1 MVLQQRLCD
10 DCLCRRSL
18 PCSQQFEAGC
28 SYYKKSP
35 PFVQALVSES
45 FAGLLDPSPAA
56 RSAEEDPG
64 DVMGPVKSVTEQ
76 LNDSAT
82 VVKLSYQSTAPLSSL

>member
-1 MVLQQRLCD
+1 MIAYVVVA
-10 DCLCRRSL
+10 CLVPNNLR
-18 PCSQQFEAGC
+18 QAVHI
-28 SYYKKSP
+28 KKSP